1 MRFAACSCARKRLE
15 SASEAAVWALFELLA
30 SSVRVFSCRMLLLF
44 SSITGDSCAISG
56 AFSFKSLRRS
66 FSVAICSKA
75 QSAADV
81 ASFGVEDTEND
92 GNSENF
98 SILHSFYFKKF
109 FLQNYL

>member
-30 SSVRVFSCRMLLLF
+30 SSVRVFSCRLPPVF
-44 SSITGDSCAISG
+44 GSITGDSCAISG
-56 AFSFKSLRRS
+56 AFSFKSLQRS

-98 SILHSFYFKKF
+98 SILHSLLFQKI